1 MYASFGC
8 NSADASFVVYASLA
22 SFALSYY
29 PAWRLLMSLVRL
41 GSSTRCPIRLI
52 DHPRE
57 LCERRNL
64 VSGGTR
70 DGVRRSAEKGAESA
84 C

>member
-1 MYASFGC
+1 MFATFGC
-8 NSADASFVVYASLA
+8 NSADASFAVYASLA
-22 SFALSYY
+22 SFASSCY

-41 GSSTRCPIRLI
+41 GSSTCPAIRLI
-52 DHPRE
+52 GRTRE

-64 VSGGTR
+64 VSGRTR
-70 DGVRRSAEKGAESA
+70 DGVRRSAEKGADSA